1 MKKIMLSV
9 VLLLALASFSYAA
22 DKKQTADKKTENKS
36 ILSGTTSA
44 IAAAS
49 YTAVLEENN
58 RLKLQASELVNKI
71 DDLNSKLE
79 YSQMMYATISSLQQ
93 TALNYAIEDTK
104 CQLDYVR
111 MMSAILLSLQREPGR

>member
-22 DKKQTADKKTENKS
+22 DKKQTAEKKIENKS
-36 ILSGTTSA
+36 ILSGNTSA

-58 RLKLQASELVNKI
+58 RLRLQASELTFKI
-71 DDLNSKLE
+71 DDLNSRLE
-79 YSQMMYATISSLQQ
+79 FSQMMYTTLSNLQQ
-93 TALNYAIEDTK
+93 AALNDAIEDTK

-111 MMSAILLSLQREPGR
+111 MMSITLLNLQREPGK